1 MGIFFTKP
9 DNPNP
14 SVTKTGSFVGDW
26 KTGFRYGTAE
36 IKSGPGVIKKPMGG
50 LGIASGAQV
59 WGPYKKEYTKNM
71 FGQLMFYPP
80 QKVDDVPI
88 LTQCRHIKDF
98 VRTDEGKRY
107 ITASGALL
115 VGSKRP
121 ACWRGTEETMFN
133 SEKGDNYEIVVG
145 HPEFYAY
152 AASKQGMAGLAT
164 DFLGINTLLYGK
176 GKGKGKGKK
185 KTRKTRRRNTNRL

>member
-1 MGIFFTKP
+1 MGLTFTKP
-9 DNPNP
+9 DNPNAA
-14 SVTKTGSFVGDW
+14 VTKTGSFVGDW
-26 KTGFRYGTAE
+26 KTGYRFGTAE
-36 IKSGPGVIKKPMGG
+36 IKSGPGVTKKPMGG
-50 LGIASGAQV
+50 LGMATGAQV
-59 WGPYKKEYTKNM
+59 WGPYKKEYTKTS
-71 FGQLMFYPP
+71 FGQLLFYPP

-88 LTQCRHIKDF
+88 LTQCRNIREY

-107 ITASGALL
+107 LNASGALL

-152 AASKQGMAGLAT
+152 AASKQGTLGLVT

-176 GKGKGKGKK
+176 GKKKIK
-185 KTRKTRRRNTNRL
+185 KTRKTRRRNTVSNKN